1 MTEYLQKNL
10 PMDAQEKIAEDIAKS
25 KKKRRK
31 RKSKNSLDY
40 FFENYEDSATK

>member
-1 MTEYLQKNL
+1 
-10 PMDAQEKIAEDIAKS
+10 MDAQEKIAEDIAKS